1 MGKPILFLFNFKVAL
16 FVSQLD
22 LKVASHIRLHCNTP
36 KIIFTVVPVI
46 KNIIQQSYGLGKT
59 ILSYCS

>member
-1 MGKPILFLFNFKVAL
+1 MGKLILFLFNFKVAL

-22 LKVASHIRLHCNTP
+22 LKVASHIRLTATLP
-36 KIIFTVVPVI
+36 KLFSQL